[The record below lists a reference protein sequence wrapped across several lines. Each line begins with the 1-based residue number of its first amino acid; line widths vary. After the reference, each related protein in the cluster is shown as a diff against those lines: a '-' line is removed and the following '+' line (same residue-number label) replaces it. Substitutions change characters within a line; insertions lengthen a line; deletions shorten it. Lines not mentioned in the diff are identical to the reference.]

1 MKKVIFLIIAFILFF
16 LVSIYMGWLGKARHV
31 ENVQS
36 LPLAQE
42 IISERSKI
50 QTNAAK
56 KLNSYNNKQILFGDF
71 HVHTTFSTDAF
82 WWSLPILGGE
92 GVHPMADA
100 CDYARYCSSIDF
112 WAITDHAEASTPRKW
127 QETKDSIRQCSFRNG
142 KETND
147 VIPFVGFE
155 WTQVGPTPEE
165 HYGHKNV
172 IFKDLEE
179 SKL

>member
-112 WAITDHAEASTPRKW
+112 
-127 QETKDSIRQCSFRNG
+127 
-142 KETND
+142 
-147 VIPFVGFE
+147 
-155 WTQVGPTPEE
+155 
-165 HYGHKNV
+165 
-172 IFKDLEE
+172 
-179 SKL
+179 

>member
-56 KLNSYNNKQILFGDF
+56 KLNSYNL
-71 HVHTTFSTDAF
+71 
-82 WWSLPILGGE
+82 SLI
-92 GVHPMADA
+92 H
-100 CDYARYCSSIDF
+100 I
-112 WAITDHAEASTPRKW
+112 
-127 QETKDSIRQCSFRNG
+127 
-142 KETND
+142 
-147 VIPFVGFE
+147 
-155 WTQVGPTPEE
+155 
-165 HYGHKNV
+165 
-172 IFKDLEE
+172 
-179 SKL
+179 

>member
-56 KLNSYNNKQILFGDF
+56 KAVENDEFERTEEIVKLKYRKAAASK
-71 HVHTTFSTDAF
+71 T
-82 WWSLPILGGE
+82 SLSE
-92 GVHPMADA
+92 GPRLAWP
-100 CDYARYCSSIDF
+100 SF
-112 WAITDHAEASTPRKW
+112 AE
-127 QETKDSIRQCSFRNG
+127 
-142 KETND
+142 
-147 VIPFVGFE
+147 V
-155 WTQVGPTPEE
+155 
-165 HYGHKNV
+165 
-172 IFKDLEE
+172 
-179 SKL
+179 

>member
-16 LVSIYMGWLGKARHV
+16 LVSIYMGWLGKSRHV

-42 IISERSKI
+42 IISERSKV

-112 WAITDHAEASTPRKW
+112 WAITDHAEASTPRKC
-127 QETKDSIRQCSFRNG
+127 QENLK
-142 KETND
+142 K
-147 VIPFVGFE
+147 
-155 WTQVGPTPEE
+155 
-165 HYGHKNV
+165 
-172 IFKDLEE
+172 
-179 SKL
+179 